1 MLFLLYVLCSVIP
14 VIGHILVGLFTNW
27 SLVGT
32 ILGLQLLTILPI
44 LGPII
49 AIFVFGWPW
58 AIGILVVQI
67 VTFANE

>member
-14 VIGHILVGLFTNW
+14 VIGHILVGLFMSW

-32 ILGLQLLTILPI
+32 ILGLQLLTIIPI
-44 LGPII
+44 LGPLI

-58 AIGILVVQI
+58 AIGIFVIQGVI
-67 VTFANE
+67 FSNR